1 MADDTKIPPNELPPS
16 DQPWGDAIMTVQE
29 YMANV
34 ARIVFEYYNSL
45 CEAGL
50 DKPEALALAQLF
62 QTQYWA
68 TVLSIIYHGKSKT
81 SD

>member
-1 MADDTKIPPNELPPS
+1 
-16 DQPWGDAIMTVQE
+16 
-29 YMANV
+29 V
-34 ARIVFEYYNSL
+34 ARIVFEYYNRL

-50 DKPEALALAQLF
+50 GKPEALALAQLF

>member
-1 MADDTKIPPNELPPS
+1 MTDEPKKELPPS
-16 DQPWGDAIMTVQE
+16 DQPWGEDFTTVQE

-34 ARIVFEYYNSL
+34 AMIVFEYYNSL

-68 TVLSIIYHGKSKT
+68 TVLSIIYHRKNKT